1 MKKDQIGYSIH
12 WKQNTGEFKYQ
23 KSTVRFYVCHYTVLL
38 IENEVDN
45 SNCSGYTLVPP
56 VLFVQE
62 MTGPLD
68 FSNSVITVIS
78 WQTSDISPI
87 VLKYKNNIVRKK
99 NPKYK

>member
-1 MKKDQIGYSIH
+1 MCHSIVPL
-12 WKQNTGEFKYQ
+12 T
-23 KSTVRFYVCHYTVLL
+23 
-38 IENEVDN
+38 ENEVDN

-68 FSNSVITVIS
+68 LSNSVIITVTS

-87 VLKYKNNIVRKK
+87 VLKYKNKIVRKK